1 MREMANTKR
10 LNKEHKI
17 VNGAAVITETFQ
29 RTMGRNELEAEKMGY
44 MNRIMGID
52 QQIKNLRAEKETYI
66 QTIAEIDEIIA
77 AIPDETD
84 TE

>member
-1 MREMANTKR
+1 MANTKR
-10 LNKEHKI
+10 LKKEHKI

-52 QQIKNLRAEKETYI
+52 QQIKNLKAEKETYI
-66 QTIAEIDEIIA
+66 QTIAEIDEIIST
-77 AIPDETD
+77 IPDETD
-84 TE
+84 IE